1 MSFFIYL
8 ISDNMNNLLKYYY
21 NIDVIDIIKINNNY
35 IIYDDNNNYL
45 LYKINDNINI
55 NNTLKIIKSLKYP
68 NKYFN
73 IIININNKYISNIDN
88 NNYVLLLING
98 IINEEITLNDIINN
112 TNNYLYLNNK
122 IDIVNLW
129 SKKIDYLEYQV
140 RELAKDNNELLNS
153 FSFFLGL
160 GENAISF
167 IDINNIN
174 FNNIR
179 SSLMHYRINYKELN
193 INYYNI
199 LNTIID
205 YQVRDYSEYLKI
217 KCFNNE
223 DITNDINNIINNTNL
238 NDDELKYLYAR
249 LLFPT
254 IYFDTV
260 EEILL
265 KEKKETSIEIYINN
279 LDNYLNMLNDVYL
292 EIKKRI
298 SIDIPSWIKLH
309 N

>member
-1 MSFFIYL
+1 
-8 ISDNMNNLLKYYY
+8 MNNILKYYY
-21 NIDVIDIIKINNNY
+21 NIDIIDIIKIDNNY
-35 IIYDDNNNYL
+35 LIFDNNSNNYL
-45 LYKINDNINI
+45 LYKINEYVNIDNTI
-55 NNTLKIIKSLKYP
+55 KILNSIKIP
-68 NKYFN
+68 NKYSY
-73 IIININNKYISNIDN
+73 IIKNINNKYITNIDN
-88 NNYVLLLING
+88 INYVLLFIKG
-98 IINEEITLNDIINN
+98 ILNEEITINDIIDN
-112 TNNYLYLNNK
+112 TNKYLYLNNK
-122 IDIVNLW
+122 IDIVSLW
-129 SKKIDYLEYQV
+129 SKKLDYLEYQV
-140 RELAKDNNELLNS
+140 SELAKDNIELLNS

-174 FNNIR
+174 FNNIK
-179 SSLMHYRINYKELN
+179 SSLMHYRISNNELN
-193 INYYNI
+193 MTFYNI

-205 YQVRDYSEYLKI
+205 YNVRDYSEYLKI

-223 DITNDINNIINNTNL
+223 DISKDIIKIINDNNL
-238 NDDELKYLYAR
+238 NNDELKYLYAR

-265 KEKKETSIEIYINN
+265 KEKEESSLDIFINN

-298 SIDIPSWIKLH
+298 SIDIPLWIKYRS
-309 N
+309 

>member
-1 MSFFIYL
+1 MSFFIYFN
-8 ISDNMNNLLKYYY
+8 SDNMNNLIKYYY
-21 NIDVIDIIKINNNY
+21 NIEIIDIIKMDNNY
-35 IIYDDNNNYL
+35 IIYDDINNYL
-45 LYKINDNINI
+45 LYQINDNTNI
-55 NNTLKIIKSLKYP
+55 NNIINILNKLKYP
-68 NKYFN
+68 NNYSD
-73 IIININNKYISNIDN
+73 IIININNKYITNIDN
-88 NNYVLLLING
+88 NNYVLLLIKG
-98 IINEEITLNDIINN
+98 IINERITLNDIINN
-112 TNNYLYLNNK
+112 TNKYLYLNNK

-129 SKKIDYLEYQV
+129 SKKLDYIEYQV
-140 RELAKDNNELLNS
+140 SELAKDNNELLNS

-160 GENAISF
+160 GENAISY

-179 SSLMHYRINYKELN
+179 TSLMHYRINNNELN

-223 DITNDINNIINNTNL
+223 DITNDIYTIINNTNL
-238 NDDELKYLYAR
+238 NNDELKYLYAR

-254 IYFDTV
+254 IYFDKV

-265 KEKKETSIEIYINN
+265 KEREENTLEVIINN
-279 LDNYLNMLNDVYL
+279 IDNYINMLNDVYL

-298 SIDIPSWIKLH
+298 SIDIPMWIKSH